1 MAKYLDYDGLSYLW
15 QKIDA
20 RIDSKINANESFPF
34 ETVALTL
41 TDWLGGGSQRP

>member
-20 RIDSKINANESFPF
+20 RIDSKINNSMD
-34 ETVALTL
+34 ETVNLEVLHDA
-41 TDWLGGGSQRP
+41 GGGVSLL